1 MARGYARIDIISS
14 GAPFGLADFKPFGQ
28 GKPMFWIKFILI
40 AAILLVVLLLGVE
53 FSTLNTDPVTI
64 NYLLG
69 TTTLPLSLVMVCA
82 FAAGVLVTA
91 LVGAFVVLPLRWQ
104 VARLRQTVSGKEHEI
119 SLLARK
125 VGRDVR

>member
-1 MARGYARIDIISS
+1 
-14 GAPFGLADFKPFGQ
+14 
-28 GKPMFWIKFILI
+28 MFWIKFILI